1 MTSNETTKMTTKVS
15 THMET
20 SVYDDVLND
29 IKNIDPQHAKFI
41 EYCDKNRLGKKD
53 YGSYQSFEID
63 NDMKTDDND
72 NQKDNKT
79 SSSDENSSDEES
91 RELYEYVVYVE
102 TTVYGRYIITAYDKQ
117 DALNTYDDGEYEIIN
132 ECEHLPSRCEE
143 L

>member
-1 MTSNETTKMTTKVS
+1 
-15 THMET
+15 MET
-20 SVYDDVLND
+20 SVYNNVLNN

-41 EYCDKNRLGKKD
+41 KYCDENKLDKKD
-53 YGSYQSFEID
+53 YASYQSFVKN
-63 NDMKTDDND
+63 NDIKTDDNEET
-72 NQKDNKT
+72 DNKT
-79 SSSDENSSDEES
+79 FSSDEESSDEES

-117 DALNTYDDGEYEIIN
+117 DALDTYEDGEYQVIE